1 MPMQILQTNFVR
13 GASGFQNLIVNLKL
27 MEVYIKIMDAA
38 QYLIDIYGDHVEHLG
53 QHQGAEAI
61 YYDVTQCPA
70 FSYIEGIAYE

>member
-1 MPMQILQTNFVR
+1 MPMQILHTNFVR

-27 MEVYIKIMDAA
+27 MEVSIKIMEAA

-61 YYDVTQCPA
+61 YYDATQCPA
-70 FSYIEGIAYE
+70 FSYIEGIIYE